1 MSTFALVEAMGV
13 RVIEV
18 EALPEPIL
26 YLRAYQIAL
35 VDADLNDGAREIAAN
50 LLLASVLDSSTVEP

>member
-1 MSTFALVEAMGV
+1 MTTFALVEAFGV

-26 YLRAYQIAL
+26 YIRAYQIAL
-35 VDADLNDGAREIAAN
+35 VDAGHDDDWRKAAAD
-50 LLLASVLDSSTVEP
+50 LLLASIAGAAPA

>member
-1 MSTFALVEAMGV
+1 MSTFALVEALGV

-26 YLRAYQIAL
+26 YIRAYQIAL
-35 VDADLNDGAREIAAN
+35 VDSSLDDDAREVAAD
-50 LLLASVLDSSTVEP
+50 LLLASVADTTDA

>member
-1 MSTFALVEAMGV
+1 MTTFALVEALGV

-26 YLRAYQIAL
+26 FIRAYQIAL
-35 VDADLNDGAREIAAN
+35 VDADLNDDAREEVAD
-50 LLLASVLDSSTVEP
+50 LLLASIAGAADD

>member
-1 MSTFALVEAMGV
+1 MSTFELVEAMGV

-26 YLRAYQIAL
+26 YIREYRIAL
-35 VDADLNDGAREIAAN
+35 VDADLNDDAREIAAD
-50 LLLASVLDSSTVEP
+50 LLLASVADTTDA

>member
-26 YLRAYQIAL
+26 YIRAYQIAL
-35 VDADLNDGAREIAAN
+35 VEADLNDDAREIAAD
-50 LLLASVLDSSTVEP
+50 LLLASIADTADA

>member
-1 MSTFALVEAMGV
+1 MMSTFELVEAMGV

-26 YLRAYQIAL
+26 YIREYRIAL
-35 VDADLNDGAREIAAN
+35 VDADLNDDARESAADW
-50 LLLASVLDSSTVEP
+50 LLASIADTAPA